1 MNEGCQ
7 TQKESELDRGL
18 KNVEQAVEQLF
29 NNTEKLAAKLTPV
42 MRPGTTEDPTASEK
56 VEQTV
61 FSPTGIW
68 LQSIQTLLF
77 KTIDLID
84 TINGQIEV

>member
-42 MRPGTTEDPTASEK
+42 MRPVSEGPTASEK
-56 VEQTV
+56 DKQTI
-61 FSPTGIW
+61 FTPTGIR
-68 LQSIQTLLF
+68 LQSIETLLV
-77 KTIDLID
+77 KTIDLIN
-84 TINGQIEV
+84 TINEQIEV